1 MEAIYLGYIKAILWA
16 ETPLEERGER
26 NLESLGFDAGDFAPG
41 AVQSMRSDCAVFY
54 HLAQNCGIELPRDLE
69 QVGIDLYLTRQH
81 HGAGFWD
88 RPELYG
94 EKQAERLIKLV
105 HANFGE
111 FATWIDDTG
120 HIQIMEG

>member
-1 MEAIYLGYIKAILWA
+1 MEAMYVGYINATLWA
-16 ETPLEERGER
+16 ETPLDEESDRS
-26 NLESLGFDAGDFAPG
+26 LENLGFTADDFAPE
-41 AVQSMRSDCAVFY
+41 AMQSMRSDCALFY
-54 HLAQNCGIELPRDLE
+54 SLAQRCGIVFPRDLE

-94 EKQAERLIKLV
+94 EKQAERLTKLV

-111 FATWIDDTG
+111 FATWFDDAG
-120 HIQIMEG
+120 HIQIEKG